1 MLLTNC
7 FVNFLAQGS
16 LSGILRL
23 PLQTQELGRL
33 MHMVRHG
40 VGSFSY
46 MRSLCHLGWETVSH
60 IVLWGALVPLSLPC
74 VMVLCGFL

>member
-1 MLLTNC
+1 MLLLNC
-7 FVNFLAQGS
+7 FVNFLAQES

-23 PLQTQELGRL
+23 PLQAQELGGL

-46 MRSLCHLGWETVSH
+46 THSLCHLGWED
-60 IVLWGALVPLSLPC
+60 SLPHCTLGCSGSSQSSC
-74 VMVLCGFL
+74 VMVPS

>member
-1 MLLTNC
+1 MLLPNC

-23 PLQTQELGRL
+23 PLQAQELGGL

-46 MRSLCHLGWETVSH
+46 TRSLCHLG
-60 IVLWGALVPLSLPC
+60 
-74 VMVLCGFL
+74 